1 MQTWT
6 EADIKRAIKTLSHS
20 ATVTQAAEREGV
32 TPAAMRAAFQRG
44 RERGFD
50 YGCPADY
57 LQGPGAI
64 QPPTK
69 RHDGRTIMV
78 WPDTH
83 APYHDPE
90 AVAVALAV
98 LKAVKPDAL
107 VILGDF
113 FDCYSVSRF
122 PKDPARKTRLRDELD
137 GGLPILDA
145 ISASGVPL
153 VHFLQGNHEVRIE
166 SLIEQQA
173 PALHGMISLRKE
185 MRIAERGWHWTN
197 YKQSLK
203 LGRMLYSHDFGRSG
217 VHAAYQGLSDIGGNI
232 CFGHTHK
239 LGTSYRGHHTALNC
253 GWLGDVGAV
262 DYRHADI
269 ARREYQL
276 GFGLVDEAPDG
287 CVWPQAVAIVKG
299 AAMVRGKRVTA

>member
-1 MQTWT
+1 MQTWSDREVT
-6 EADIKRAIKTLSHS
+6 KAIKALERS
-20 ATVTQAAEREGV
+20 ATVGEAEKRLGV
-32 TPAAMRAAFQRG
+32 TGPSLRAGFQRA
-44 RERGFD
+44 RERGLD
-50 YGCPADY
+50 VGSPSDHIR
-57 LQGPGAI
+57 GATA
-64 QPPTK
+64 PEPTTK

-83 APYHDPE
+83 APYHSPE

-98 LKAVKPDAL
+98 LKKLRPDGL

-113 FDCYSVSRF
+113 YDCYSVSRF
-122 PKDPARKTRLRDELD
+122 PKDPARKTRLRDEID

-145 ISASGVPL
+145 IETVGVKN
-153 VHFLQGNHEVRIE
+153 VWFLQGNHEVRIE
-166 SLIEQQA
+166 SLIEAQA
-173 PALHGMISLRKE
+173 PALHGMISMQKE
-185 MRIAERGWHWTN
+185 IRIKERGWHWTK

-217 VHAAYQGLSDIGGNI
+217 VYAAYQGLSDIGGNI

-239 LGTSYRGHHTALNC
+239 LGTAYRGNHTALNC
-253 GWLGDVGAV
+253 GWLGDVESI

-287 CVWPQAVAIVKG
+287 SVWPQAVAIVDG
-299 AAMVRGKRVTA
+299 AAMVRGQRIAA

>member
-6 EADIKRAIKTLSHS
+6 DREVTKAIKALGRSDTVAEAVETL
-20 ATVTQAAEREGV
+20 GV
-32 TPAAMRAAFQRG
+32 TSAALRAGFQRA
-44 RERGFD
+44 RERGLNV
-50 YGCPADY
+50 GCPADH
-57 LQGPGAI
+57 LKGPGAVY
-64 QPPTK
+64 PATK
-69 RHDGRTIMV
+69 RHEGRTIMV

-83 APYHDPE
+83 APYHSPE
-90 AVAVALAV
+90 AVAVALNV
-98 LKAVKPDAL
+98 LKSVRPNGL
-107 VILGDF
+107 VIIGDF
-113 FDCYSVSRF
+113 FDLYSVSRF
-122 PKDPARKTRLRDELD
+122 PKDPARKTRLRDEID

-145 ISASGVPL
+145 IEALGIENVW
-153 VHFLQGNHEVRIE
+153 FMEGNHEVRFDA
-166 SLIEQQA
+166 LIEAQA
-173 PALHGMISLRKE
+173 PALHGMTSMQKE
-185 MRIAERGWHWTN
+185 IRIKERGWHWTP
-197 YKQSLK
+197 YKKSLK

-253 GWLGDVGAV
+253 GWLGDVEAI

-287 CVWPQAVAIVKG
+287 CVWPQAVAIVNG
-299 AAMVRGKRVTA
+299 AAMVRGQRITA